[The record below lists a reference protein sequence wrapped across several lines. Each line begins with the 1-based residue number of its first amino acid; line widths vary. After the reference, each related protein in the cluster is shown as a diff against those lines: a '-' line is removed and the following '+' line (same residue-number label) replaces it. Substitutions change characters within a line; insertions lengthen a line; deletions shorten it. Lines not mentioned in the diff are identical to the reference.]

1 MTRRDREMAEVTMEM
16 IKKLRERTAAGLMDC
31 KKALEEAGG
40 DMEKAVDLLR
50 QKGLAVAAK
59 RAGKATTEGVVVAYI
74 HANKKLGA
82 MVEVNCETDFV
93 ARTEEFQKFA
103 YEVAMHIAAAN
114 PICVSREDMP
124 QEVLEKEKE
133 IYAAQAR
140 ESGKP
145 EHIIEKIVAGKLEK
159 FYKEAVLLEQ
169 PFVKNP
175 DLTIQDLLNELMSK
189 TGERIQ
195 IRRFIRYQVGEEV

>member
-1 MTRRDREMAEVTMEM
+1 MAEITMDM
-16 IKKLRERTAAGLMDC
+16 IKKLREKTAAGMMDC

-40 DMEKAVDLLR
+40 DMEKAVDILR
-50 QKGLAVAAK
+50 QKGLAIAAK
-59 RAGKATTEGVVVAYI
+59 RAGKATKEGVVAAYI
-74 HANKKLGA
+74 HATKKLGA

-103 YEVAMHIAAAN
+103 YDVAMHIAATN

-124 QEVLEKEKE
+124 EEVLQREKE
-133 IYAAQAR
+133 IYVAQAK

-145 EHIIEKIVAGKLEK
+145 ENVIEKIVQGKLEK
-159 FYKEAVLLEQ
+159 FFKESVLLEQ

-175 DLTIQDLLNELMSK
+175 DLTIQDLLNELMTK

-195 IRRFIRYQVGEEV
+195 IRRFTRYQVGEEE

>member
-1 MTRRDREMAEVTMEM
+1 MAEITMDM
-16 IKKLRERTAAGLMDC
+16 IKKLRERTAAGFMDC
-31 KKALEEAGG
+31 KKALEEAEG

-59 RAGKATTEGVVVAYI
+59 RAGKATTEGVVAAYI

-103 YEVAMHIAAAN
+103 YDVAMHIAATN
-114 PICVSREDMP
+114 PICVSRDDMP

-145 EHIIEKIVAGKLEK
+145 EHIIEKIVEGKLEK

-195 IRRFIRYQVGEEV
+195 IRRFTRYQVGEEA

>member
-1 MTRRDREMAEVTMEM
+1 MAEVTLDL
-16 IKKLRERTAAGLMDC
+16 IKKLREKTAAGFMDC

-40 DMEKAVDLLR
+40 DLEKAVDILR
-50 QKGLAVAAK
+50 QKGLAGAAK
-59 RAGKATTEGVVVAYI
+59 RAGKATKEGVVAAYI
-74 HANKKLGA
+74 HATKKLGA

-103 YEVAMHIAAAN
+103 YDLAMHIAATN
-114 PICVSREDMP
+114 PVCVAREDMP
-124 QEVLEKEKE
+124 DEIINREKE
-133 IYAAQAR
+133 IYIAQAR

-145 EHIIEKIVAGKLEK
+145 ENVIEKIVQGKLEK
-159 FYKEAVLLEQ
+159 FFKESVLLEQ

-175 DLTIQDLLNELMSK
+175 DLTIQDLLNELMTK

-195 IRRFIRYQVGEEV
+195 IRRFTRYQVGEEE

>member
-1 MTRRDREMAEVTMEM
+1 MEM
-16 IKKLRERTAAGLMDC
+16 IKKLRERTAAGMMDC
-31 KKALEEAGG
+31 KKALEEANG
-40 DMEKAVDLLR
+40 DMEKAVDILR
-50 QKGLAVAAK
+50 KKGLAVAAK
-59 RAGKATTEGVVVAYI
+59 RAGKATKEGVVACYI

-103 YEVAMHIAAAN
+103 YDVAMHIAAAS
-114 PICVSREDMP
+114 PICVAREDMP
-124 QEVLEKEKE
+124 SEVLEREKQ
-133 IYAAQAR
+133 IYLDQAR

-145 EHIIEKIVAGKLEK
+145 ENVIEKIVQGKLEK
-159 FYKEAVLLEQ
+159 FYKESVLLEQ

-175 DLTIQDLLNELMSK
+175 DLTIQDLLNELMTK

-195 IRRFIRYQVGEEV
+195 IRRFVRYQVGEES

>member
-1 MTRRDREMAEVTMEM
+1 MAEVTMDM
-16 IKKLRERTAAGLMDC
+16 IKKLREKTAAGFMDC

-40 DMEKAVDLLR
+40 DMEKAIDLLR

-59 RAGKATTEGVVVAYI
+59 RAGKATKEGVVAAYI
-74 HANKKLGA
+74 HATKKLGA

-93 ARTEEFQKFA
+93 ARTEEFQQFA
-103 YEVAMHIAAAN
+103 HDLALHIAATN
-114 PICVSREDMP
+114 PICISRDDMP
-124 QEVLEKEKE
+124 EEIVNREKE
-133 IYAAQAR
+133 IYIAQAK

-145 EHIIEKIVAGKLEK
+145 ENVIEKIVQGKLEK
-159 FYKEAVLLEQ
+159 FFKESVLLEQ

-175 DLTIQDLLNELMSK
+175 DLTIQDLLNELMTK

-195 IRRFIRYQVGEEV
+195 IKRFTRYQVGEE

>member
-1 MTRRDREMAEVTMEM
+1 MAEITMEM
-16 IKKLRERTAAGLMDC
+16 IKKLREKTAAGMMDC

-40 DMEKAVDLLR
+40 DMEKAVDILR

-59 RAGKATTEGVVVAYI
+59 RAGKATKEGVVAAYI

-103 YEVAMHIAAAN
+103 YDVAMHIAATN
-114 PICVSREDMP
+114 PICVGREDVP
-124 QEVLEKEKE
+124 AEVLEREKQ
-133 IYAAQAR
+133 IYEAQAR
-140 ESGKP
+140 ETGKP
-145 EHIIEKIVAGKLEK
+145 ENVIEKIVQGKLEK
-159 FYKEAVLLEQ
+159 FYKESVLLEQ
-169 PFVKNP
+169 AFVKNP
-175 DLTIQDLLNELMSK
+175 ELTIQDLLNELMTK

-195 IRRFIRYQVGEEV
+195 IKRFVRYQVGEES

>member
-1 MTRRDREMAEVTMEM
+1 MDMV
-16 IKKLRERTAAGLMDC
+16 KKLREKTAAGLMDC

-40 DMEKAVDLLR
+40 DMEKAVDILR

-59 RAGKATTEGVVVAYI
+59 RAGKATKEGVVAAYI

-103 YEVAMHIAAAN
+103 YDVAMHVAATN
-114 PICVSREDMP
+114 PICVSREEMP
-124 QEVLEKEKE
+124 EEVLKREKE
-133 IYAAQAR
+133 IYIAQAK

-145 EHIIEKIVAGKLEK
+145 ENVIEKIVQGKLEK
-159 FYKEAVLLEQ
+159 FFKESVLLEQ

-175 DLTIQDLLNELMSK
+175 DLTIQDLLNELMTK

-195 IRRFIRYQVGEEV
+195 IRRFVRYQVGEEE

>member
-1 MTRRDREMAEVTMEM
+1 MAEVTLDL
-16 IKKLRERTAAGLMDC
+16 IKKLREKTAAGFMDC

-40 DMEKAVDLLR
+40 DLEKAVDILR

-59 RAGKATTEGVVVAYI
+59 RAGKATKEGVVAAYI
-74 HANKKLGA
+74 HATKKLGA

-93 ARTEEFQKFA
+93 ARTEEFQKSA
-103 YEVAMHIAAAN
+103 YDLAMHIAATN
-114 PICVSREDMP
+114 PVCVAREDMP
-124 QEVLEKEKE
+124 EEIINREKE
-133 IYAAQAR
+133 IYIAQAR

-145 EHIIEKIVAGKLEK
+145 ENVIEKIVQGKLEK
-159 FYKEAVLLEQ
+159 FFKESVLLEQ

-175 DLTIQDLLNELMSK
+175 DLTIQDLLNELMTK

-195 IRRFIRYQVGEEV
+195 IRRFTRYQVGEEE

>member
-1 MTRRDREMAEVTMEM
+1 MEM
-16 IKKLRERTAAGLMDC
+16 IKKLREKTAAGMMDC

-40 DMEKAVDLLR
+40 DMEKAVDILR

-59 RAGKATTEGVVVAYI
+59 RAGKATKEGVVAAYI

-93 ARTEEFQKFA
+93 ARTEEFQQFA
-103 YEVAMHIAAAN
+103 YELAMHIAAAN
-114 PICVSREDMP
+114 PLCVSREDMP
-124 QEVLEKEKE
+124 EEVLNREKE
-133 IYAAQAR
+133 IYVAQAK

-145 EHIIEKIVAGKLEK
+145 EHVIEKIVQGKLEK
-159 FYKEAVLLEQ
+159 FFKESVLLEQ
-169 PFVKNP
+169 PYVKNP
-175 DLTIQDLLNELMSK
+175 DLTIQDLLNELMTK

-195 IRRFIRYQVGEEV
+195 IRRFTRYVVGEEA

>member
-1 MTRRDREMAEVTMEM
+1 MAEITMEM
-16 IKKLRERTAAGLMDC
+16 IKKLREKTAAGMMDC

-40 DMEKAVDLLR
+40 DMEKAVDILR

-59 RAGKATTEGVVVAYI
+59 RAGKATKEGVVAAYI

-93 ARTEEFQKFA
+93 ARTDEFQKFA
-103 YEVAMHIAAAN
+103 YELAMHIAAAN
-114 PICVSREDMP
+114 PVCVAREDMP
-124 QEVLEKEKE
+124 QDILEREKQ
-133 IYAAQAR
+133 IYEAQAK
-140 ESGKP
+140 ETGKP
-145 EHIIEKIVAGKLEK
+145 ENVIEKIVQGKLEK
-159 FYKEAVLLEQ
+159 FYKESVLLEQ

-175 DLTIQDLLNELMSK
+175 DLTIQDLLNELMTK

-195 IRRFIRYQVGEEV
+195 IRRFVRYQVGEES

>member
-1 MTRRDREMAEVTMEM
+1 MAEITMDM
-16 IKKLRERTAAGLMDC
+16 IKKLREKTAAGMMDC

-40 DMEKAVDLLR
+40 DMEKAIDILR

-59 RAGKATTEGVVVAYI
+59 RAGKATKEGVVAAYI
-74 HANKKLGA
+74 HATKKLGA

-103 YEVAMHIAAAN
+103 YEVAMHIAATN

-124 QEVLEKEKE
+124 AEVIEREKE
-133 IYAAQAR
+133 IYVAQAK

-145 EHIIEKIVAGKLEK
+145 ENVIEKIVEGKLEK
-159 FYKEAVLLEQ
+159 FFKESVLLEQ

-175 DLTIQDLLNELMSK
+175 DLTIQDLLNELMTK

-195 IRRFIRYQVGEEV
+195 IRRFTRYQVGEEE

>member
-1 MTRRDREMAEVTMEM
+1 MAEVTMDM
-16 IKKLRERTAAGLMDC
+16 IKKLREKTAAGFMDC

-59 RAGKATTEGVVVAYI
+59 RAGKATKEGVIAAYI

-93 ARTEEFQKFA
+93 ARTEEFQQFA
-103 YEVAMHIAAAN
+103 YDIAMHIAAAN
-114 PICVSREDMP
+114 PLCVAREDLP
-124 QEVLEKEKE
+124 EEVINREKE
-133 IYAAQAR
+133 IYIAQAK

-145 EHIIEKIVAGKLEK
+145 ENVIEKIVQGKMEK
-159 FYKEAVLLEQ
+159 FYKEVTLLEQ

-195 IRRFIRYQVGEEV
+195 IRRFARFQVGEEE

>member
-1 MTRRDREMAEVTMEM
+1 MAEVTLDL
-16 IKKLRERTAAGLMDC
+16 IKKLREKTAAGFMDC

-40 DMEKAVDLLR
+40 DLEKAVDILR
-50 QKGLAVAAK
+50 QRGLAVAAK
-59 RAGKATTEGVVVAYI
+59 RAGKATKEGVVAAYI
-74 HANKKLGA
+74 HATKKLGA

-103 YEVAMHIAAAN
+103 YDLAMHIAATN
-114 PICVSREDMP
+114 PVCVAREDMP
-124 QEVLEKEKE
+124 EEIINREKE
-133 IYAAQAR
+133 IYIAQAR

-145 EHIIEKIVAGKLEK
+145 ENVIEKIVQGKLEK
-159 FYKEAVLLEQ
+159 FFKESVLLEQ

-175 DLTIQDLLNELMSK
+175 DLTIQDLLNELMTK

-195 IRRFIRYQVGEEV
+195 IRRFTRYQVGEEE

>member
-1 MTRRDREMAEVTMEM
+1 MAEVTLDL
-16 IKKLRERTAAGLMDC
+16 IKKLREKTAAGFMDC

-40 DMEKAVDLLR
+40 DLEKAVDILR

-59 RAGKATTEGVVVAYI
+59 RAGKATKEGVVAAYI
-74 HANKKLGA
+74 HATKKLGA

-103 YEVAMHIAAAN
+103 YDLAMHIAATN
-114 PICVSREDMP
+114 PVCVAREDMP
-124 QEVLEKEKE
+124 EEIINREKE
-133 IYAAQAR
+133 IYIAQAR

-145 EHIIEKIVAGKLEK
+145 ENVIEKIVQGKLEK
-159 FYKEAVLLEQ
+159 FFKESVLLEQ

-175 DLTIQDLLNELMSK
+175 DLTIQDLLNELMTK

-195 IRRFIRYQVGEEV
+195 IRRFTRYQVGEEE

>member
-1 MTRRDREMAEVTMEM
+1 MAEITMDM
-16 IKKLRERTAAGLMDC
+16 IKKLREKTAAGLMDC

-40 DMEKAVDLLR
+40 DMEKAVDILR

-59 RAGKATTEGVVVAYI
+59 RAGKATKEGVVAAYI
-74 HANKKLGA
+74 HATKKLGA

-103 YEVAMHIAAAN
+103 YDVAMHIAATN

-124 QEVLEKEKE
+124 QEVLEREKE
-133 IYAAQAR
+133 IYIAQAK

-145 EHIIEKIVAGKLEK
+145 ENVIEKIVQGKLEK
-159 FYKEAVLLEQ
+159 FFKEAVLLEQ

-175 DLTIQDLLNELMSK
+175 DLTIQDLLNELMTK

-195 IRRFIRYQVGEEV
+195 IRRFTRYQVGEEE

>member
-1 MTRRDREMAEVTMEM
+1 MAEVTMEM
-16 IKKLRERTAAGLMDC
+16 IKKLREKTAAGFMDC

-40 DMEKAVDLLR
+40 DLEKAVDILR

-59 RAGKATTEGVVVAYI
+59 RAGKATKEGVVAAYI
-74 HANKKLGA
+74 HATKKLGA

-103 YEVAMHIAAAN
+103 YDLAMHIAATN
-114 PICVSREDMP
+114 PICVAREDMP
-124 QEVLEKEKE
+124 EEVINREKE
-133 IYAAQAR
+133 IYLAQAR

-145 EHIIEKIVAGKLEK
+145 ENVIEKIVQGKLEK
-159 FYKEAVLLEQ
+159 FFKESVLLEQ

-175 DLTIQDLLNELMSK
+175 DLTIQDLLNELMTK

-195 IRRFIRYQVGEEV
+195 IRRFTRYQVGEEEG

>member
-1 MTRRDREMAEVTMEM
+1 MAEVTMEM

>member
-1 MTRRDREMAEVTMEM
+1 MAEITMDM
-16 IKKLRERTAAGLMDC
+16 IKKLREKTAAGFMDC

-59 RAGKATTEGVVVAYI
+59 RADKATNEGVVAAYI

-93 ARTEEFQKFA
+93 ARTEEFQQFA
-103 YEVAMHIAAAN
+103 YDIAMHIAAAN
-114 PICVSREDMP
+114 PICVAREDLP
-124 QEVLEKEKE
+124 EDVLNREKE
-133 IYAAQAR
+133 IYVAQAK

-145 EHIIEKIVAGKLEK
+145 EHVIEKIVQGKLEK
-159 FYKEAVLLEQ
+159 FYKEVVLLEQ

-175 DLTIQDLLNELMSK
+175 DLTVQDLLNEVMSK

-195 IRRFIRYQVGEEV
+195 IKRFARFQVGEE

>member
-1 MTRRDREMAEVTMEM
+1 MAEITMDM
-16 IKKLRERTAAGLMDC
+16 IKKLREKTAAGFMDC

-59 RAGKATTEGVVVAYI
+59 RADKATNEGVVAAYI

-93 ARTEEFQKFA
+93 ARTEEFQQFA
-103 YEVAMHIAAAN
+103 YDIAMHIAAAN
-114 PICVSREDMP
+114 PICVAREDIP
-124 QEVLEKEKE
+124 EDILNREKE
-133 IYAAQAR
+133 IYIAQAK

-145 EHIIEKIVAGKLEK
+145 EHVIEKIVQGKLEK
-159 FYKEAVLLEQ
+159 FYKEVILLEQ

-175 DLTIQDLLNELMSK
+175 DLTIQDILNELMSK
-189 TGERIQ
+189 TGERVQ
-195 IRRFIRYQVGEEV
+195 IKRFARFQVGEE

>member
-1 MTRRDREMAEVTMEM
+1 MAEVTMEM
-16 IKKLRERTAAGLMDC
+16 IKKLREKTAAGFMDC

-40 DMEKAVDLLR
+40 DLEKAVDILR

-59 RAGKATTEGVVVAYI
+59 RAGKATKEGVVAAYI
-74 HANKKLGA
+74 HATKKLGA

-103 YEVAMHIAAAN
+103 YDLAMHIAATN
-114 PICVSREDMP
+114 PICVAREDMP
-124 QEVLEKEKE
+124 EEVINREKE
-133 IYAAQAR
+133 IYIAQAR

-145 EHIIEKIVAGKLEK
+145 ENVIEKIVQGKLEK
-159 FYKEAVLLEQ
+159 FYKESVLLEQ

-175 DLTIQDLLNELMSK
+175 DLTIQDLLNELMTK

-195 IRRFIRYQVGEEV
+195 IRRFTRYQVGEEEG

>member
-1 MTRRDREMAEVTMEM
+1 MAEVTMDM
-16 IKKLRERTAAGLMDC
+16 IKKLREKTAAGFMDC
-31 KKALEEAGG
+31 KKALEEADG

-59 RAGKATTEGVVVAYI
+59 RAGKATKEGVIAAYI

-93 ARTEEFQKFA
+93 ARTEEFQQFA
-103 YEVAMHIAAAN
+103 YDIAMHIAAAN
-114 PICVSREDMP
+114 PLCVAREDLP
-124 QEVLEKEKE
+124 EEVINREKE
-133 IYAAQAR
+133 IYIAQAK

-145 EHIIEKIVAGKLEK
+145 ENVIEKIVQGKMEK
-159 FYKEAVLLEQ
+159 FYKEVTLLEQ

-195 IRRFIRYQVGEEV
+195 IRRFARFQVGEEE

>member
-1 MTRRDREMAEVTMEM
+1 MAEVTLDL
-16 IKKLRERTAAGLMDC
+16 IKKLREKTAAGFMDC

-40 DMEKAVDLLR
+40 DLEKAVDILR

-59 RAGKATTEGVVVAYI
+59 RAGKATKEGVVAAYI
-74 HANKKLGA
+74 HATKKLGA

-103 YEVAMHIAAAN
+103 YDLAMHIAATN
-114 PICVSREDMP
+114 PVCVAREDMP
-124 QEVLEKEKE
+124 DEIINREKE
-133 IYAAQAR
+133 IYIAQAR

-145 EHIIEKIVAGKLEK
+145 ENVIEKIVQGKLEK
-159 FYKEAVLLEQ
+159 FFKESVLLEQ

-175 DLTIQDLLNELMSK
+175 DLTIQDLLNELMTK

-195 IRRFIRYQVGEEV
+195 IRRFTRYQVGEEE

>member
-1 MTRRDREMAEVTMEM
+1 MEM
-16 IKKLRERTAAGLMDC
+16 IKKLRERTAAGFMDC

-103 YEVAMHIAAAN
+103 YDVAMHIAATN
-114 PICVSREDMP
+114 PICISRDDMP

-145 EHIIEKIVAGKLEK
+145 ENIIEKIVQGKLEK

-189 TGERIQ
+189 TGERIV
-195 IRRFIRYQVGEEV
+195 IRRFTRYQVGEEA